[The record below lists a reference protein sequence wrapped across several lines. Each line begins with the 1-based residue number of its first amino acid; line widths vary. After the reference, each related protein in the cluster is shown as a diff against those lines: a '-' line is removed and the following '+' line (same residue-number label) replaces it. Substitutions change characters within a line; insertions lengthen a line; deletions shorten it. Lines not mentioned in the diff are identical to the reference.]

1 MGRSVLAGATAVWL
15 LVAGLAG
22 AQTANTSPPAA
33 APAVESAAVEPPRDL
48 TLFELMRKGGALMY
62 PLYLCSIVMV
72 AFVIERAVSLRRSRV
87 LPASTVARLRDA
99 LSDAPGSLN
108 TKDLLEELQMQTNP
122 IARVVTAGLRKA
134 ERTIPEIEKA
144 IEDAGAK
151 EVAKMQQNNR
161 MLSNV
166 ASIAPLLGLLG
177 TITGMISAFMTV
189 AAKEEALGRTE
200 LLAAGIYEAL
210 VTTAAG
216 LTIAIPALVFY
227 FYYQERIEKLVSEID
242 ELAVELVERLS
253 AKI

>member
-1 MGRSVLAGATAVWL
+1 VVAGPAPAQVPAGAPPAV
-15 LVAGLAG
+15 APA
-22 AQTANTSPPAA
+22 AQPEPAA
-33 APAVESAAVEPPRDL
+33 ADQPKEL
-48 TLFELMRKGGALMY
+48 TLFELLAKGGSLMY

-72 AFVIERAVSLRRSRV
+72 AFIVERAISLRRGRV
-87 LPASTVARLRDA
+87 LPPATVDRLRSA
-99 LSDAPGSLN
+99 LSDSPGSLN
-108 TKDLLEELQMQTNP
+108 TKELLEELQMQTNP

-227 FYYQERIEKLVSEID
+227 FYYQERVEKLVTEID
-242 ELAVELVERLS
+242 GLAVELVEKLS